1 MLLLLPGITFAC
13 VEFSRYC
20 SLFGFLVLVSVVVV
34 GFCGFGMR
42 CGCLLWFVILGLIV
56 MTCVPLD

>member
-1 MLLLLPGITFAC
+1 MLIVLLLLPGITFAC

-20 SLFGFLVLVSVVVV
+20 SLFGFLVVIGVVVV

-42 CGCLLWFVILGLIV
+42 CGCLLGLLFWV
-56 MTCVPLD
+56 